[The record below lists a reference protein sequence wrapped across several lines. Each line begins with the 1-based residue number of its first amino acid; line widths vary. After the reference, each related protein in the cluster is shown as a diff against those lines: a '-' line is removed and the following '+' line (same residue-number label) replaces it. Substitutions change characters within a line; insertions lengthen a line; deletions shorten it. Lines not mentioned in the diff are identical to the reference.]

1 MGIERLRKR
10 RAADNP
16 TFRPR
21 VYPCRR
27 TRFGLEYGAH
37 QIQGDRQVK
46 SLRVRQIGFLTF
58 VALCLAASAALAK
71 QQAKAPAPA
80 SAKAAAAPANPN
92 FVKAIGNPSAPIT
105 MEVFGDFQCPACR
118 GFFEGSVKQVIDD
131 YVIPGKV
138 YLIHRDFPLD
148 MHPYARQAA
157 RLANAAAEFGQ
168 FEAIERALYDHQD
181 EWSTKGNIDEVM
193 ATYFPPTQFKKFQA
207 FESQHM
213 SEINASI
220 ERDRAMGVQ
229 RNVNQT
235 PTIYITARGKTE
247 ALPGGGVDYKLL
259 KSYFDYLLRQ

>member
-1 MGIERLRKR
+1 
-10 RAADNP
+10 
-16 TFRPR
+16 
-21 VYPCRR
+21 
-27 TRFGLEYGAH
+27 
-37 QIQGDRQVK
+37 
-46 SLRVRQIGFLTF
+46 
-58 VALCLAASAALAK
+58 
-71 QQAKAPAPA
+71 
-80 SAKAAAAPANPN
+80 
-92 FVKAIGNPSAPIT
+92 

-118 GFFEGSVKQVIDD
+118 VFFETTVKQVIDD

-138 YLIHRDFPLD
+138 YIIHRDFPLE

-193 ATYFPPTQFKKFQA
+193 ASYFPPAQFKKFQA
-207 FESQHM
+207 YEAQHIG
-213 SEINASI
+213 EINASI
-220 ERDRAMGVQ
+220 ERDRAMGTQ

-235 PTIYITARGKTE
+235 PTVYITSHGKTE

>member
-1 MGIERLRKR
+1 M
-10 RAADNP
+10 
-16 TFRPR
+16 
-21 VYPCRR
+21 
-27 TRFGLEYGAH
+27 
-37 QIQGDRQVK
+37 K
-46 SLRVRQIGFLTF
+46 SLPVRQIGLLTF
-58 VALCLAASAALAK
+58 AALCILAPGPFAK
-71 QQAKAPAPA
+71 QQTKAPAP
-80 SAKAAAAPANPN
+80 SGEKAAPAATSPA
-92 FVKAIGNPSAPIT
+92 FKKTIGNPNAPIT

-118 GFFEGSVKQVIDD
+118 GFFETTVKQVIDD

-181 EWSTKGNIDEVM
+181 EWSTKGNIDEVI
-193 ATYFPPTQFKKFQA
+193 ASYFPPAQFKKFQT
-207 FESQHM
+207 FESQHI

-220 ERDRAMGVQ
+220 ERDRAMGMQ

-235 PTIYITARGKTE
+235 PTIYITAHGKTE

>member
-1 MGIERLRKR
+1 
-10 RAADNP
+10 
-16 TFRPR
+16 
-21 VYPCRR
+21 
-27 TRFGLEYGAH
+27 
-37 QIQGDRQVK
+37 VK
-46 SLRVRQIGFLTF
+46 SLPVRQFRILFV
-58 VALCLAASAALAK
+58 VALCVVVSAAFAQ
-71 QQAKAPAPA
+71 QQAKPPATS
-80 SAKAAAAPANPN
+80 SAKAAATSSNPN

-118 GFFEGSVKQVIDD
+118 GFFENTVKQVIDD

-138 YLIHRDFPLD
+138 YIIHRDFPLE

-157 RLANAAAEFGQ
+157 RLANAAAELGQ
-168 FEAIERALYDHQD
+168 FEAIERALYDHQE

-193 ATYFPPTQFKKFQA
+193 ASYFPPAQFKKFQA
-207 FESQHM
+207 YESQHI

-220 ERDRAMGVQ
+220 ERDRAMGMQ

-235 PTIYITARGKTE
+235 PTIYITAHSKTE

>member
-1 MGIERLRKR
+1 
-10 RAADNP
+10 
-16 TFRPR
+16 
-21 VYPCRR
+21 
-27 TRFGLEYGAH
+27 
-37 QIQGDRQVK
+37 VK
-46 SLRVRQIGFLTF
+46 LLRVRQIGFLTF
-58 VALCLAASAALAK
+58 VALFVLAGAAFAK
-71 QQAKAPAPA
+71 RQAKAPAPA
-80 SAKAAAAPANPN
+80 SAKAAPAASTPT
-92 FVKAIGNPSAPIT
+92 FVKAIGNPNAPIK

-118 GFFEGSVKQVIDD
+118 GFFEGTVKQVIDD

-181 EWSTKGNIDEVM
+181 EWSSKGNIEEVM
-193 ATYFPPTQFKKFQA
+193 ATYFPPAQFKKFQA
-207 FESQHM
+207 FESQHI

-220 ERDRAMGVQ
+220 ERDRAMGMQ

-235 PTIYITARGKTE
+235 PTIYITSHGKTE

>member
-1 MGIERLRKR
+1 VKLR
-10 RAADNP
+10 P
-16 TFRPR
+16 
-21 VYPCRR
+21 
-27 TRFGLEYGAH
+27 
-37 QIQGDRQVK
+37 
-46 SLRVRQIGFLTF
+46 VRQIGFLTLA
-58 VALCLAASAALAK
+58 ALCIVATVAFGMP
-71 QQAKAPAPA
+71 QTKAPTPS
-80 SAKAAAAPANPN
+80 SAKIAAPAANPT
-92 FVKAIGNPSAPIT
+92 FQKAIGNPNAPIT

-118 GFFEGSVKQVIDD
+118 GFFEGTVKQVIDD

-138 YLIHRDFPLD
+138 YLIHRDFPLE

-181 EWSTKGNIDEVM
+181 EWSAKGNIDEVI
-193 ATYFPPTQFKKFQA
+193 ATYFPPAQFKKFQA

-220 ERDRAMGVQ
+220 ERERAMGAQ

-235 PTIYITARGKTE
+235 PTVYITAHGKTE

>member
-1 MGIERLRKR
+1 MKSLPVRQIRFLTLVALSVVAT
-10 RAADNP
+10 AAFARQQTKAPTSSTAKATAAATANP
-16 TFRPR
+16 TFQK
-21 VYPCRR
+21 
-27 TRFGLEYGAH
+27 T
-37 QIQGDRQVK
+37 
-46 SLRVRQIGFLTF
+46 
-58 VALCLAASAALAK
+58 
-71 QQAKAPAPA
+71 
-80 SAKAAAAPANPN
+80 
-92 FVKAIGNPSAPIT
+92 IGNPNAPIT

-118 GFFEGSVKQVIDD
+118 GFFETTVKQVIDD

-138 YLIHRDFPLD
+138 YLIHRDFPLE

-181 EWSTKGNIDEVM
+181 DWSTKGNIDEVM
-193 ATYFPPTQFKKFQA
+193 ASYFPPAQFKKFQTY
-207 FESQHM
+207 ESQHI

-220 ERDRAMGVQ
+220 ERDRALGMQ

-235 PTIYITARGKTE
+235 PTVYITAHGKSE

>member
-1 MGIERLRKR
+1 
-10 RAADNP
+10 
-16 TFRPR
+16 
-21 VYPCRR
+21 
-27 TRFGLEYGAH
+27 
-37 QIQGDRQVK
+37 VK
-46 SLRVRQIGFLTF
+46 SLPVRQIRVLTL
-58 VALCLAASAALAK
+58 VALCVVAT
-71 QQAKAPAPA
+71 
-80 SAKAAAAPANPN
+80 AAAAKKQTKPPTSPAAKASPAAVANPA
-92 FVKAIGNPSAPIT
+92 FQKTIGNPNATIT

-118 GFFEGSVKQVIDD
+118 TFFEVTVKQAIDD

-138 YLIHRDFPLD
+138 FIIHRDFPLE

-193 ATYFPPTQFKKFQA
+193 ASYFPPAQFKKFQA
-207 FESQHM
+207 YESQHIG
-213 SEINASI
+213 EINASI
-220 ERDRAMGVQ
+220 ERDRAMGMQ

-235 PTIYITARGKTE
+235 PTVYITAHGKTE

>member
-1 MGIERLRKR
+1 
-10 RAADNP
+10 
-16 TFRPR
+16 
-21 VYPCRR
+21 
-27 TRFGLEYGAH
+27 
-37 QIQGDRQVK
+37 VK
-46 SLRVRQIGFLTF
+46 SLPVRPIQFLILA
-58 VALCLAASAALAK
+58 ALCVV
-71 QQAKAPAPA
+71 APAAFAQQQTKSPA
-80 SAKAAAAPANPN
+80 PSSAKAATTAAAPT
-92 FVKAIGNPSAPIT
+92 FVKAIGNPNAPIT

-118 GFFEGSVKQVIDD
+118 GFFEGTVKRVIDD

-138 YLIHRDFPLD
+138 YLVHHDFPLD

-193 ATYFPPTQFKKFQA
+193 ATYFPPAQFKKFQTY
-207 FESQHM
+207 ETQHI
-213 SEINASI
+213 SEINAAI
-220 ERDRAMGVQ
+220 ERDRAMGMQ

-235 PTIYITARGKTE
+235 PTVYVTSHGKTE

>member
-1 MGIERLRKR
+1 L
-10 RAADNP
+10 
-16 TFRPR
+16 
-21 VYPCRR
+21 
-27 TRFGLEYGAH
+27 
-37 QIQGDRQVK
+37 
-46 SLRVRQIGFLTF
+46 LTL
-58 VALCLAASAALAK
+58 VALCLITWAAFAK
-71 QQAKAPAPA
+71 KQTKAPASS
-80 SAKAAAAPANPN
+80 SAKPVAAQSNPT
-92 FVKAIGNPSAPIT
+92 FQKSIGNASAPIT

-118 GFFEGSVKQVIDD
+118 VFFETTVKQVIDD

-138 YLIHRDFPLD
+138 YIVHRDFPLD

-181 EWSTKGNIDEVM
+181 EWSVKGNIDEVM
-193 ATYFPPTQFKKFQA
+193 ATYFPPAQFKKFQT

-220 ERDRAMGVQ
+220 ERDHAAGMQ

-235 PTIYITARGKTE
+235 PTVYITAHGKTE